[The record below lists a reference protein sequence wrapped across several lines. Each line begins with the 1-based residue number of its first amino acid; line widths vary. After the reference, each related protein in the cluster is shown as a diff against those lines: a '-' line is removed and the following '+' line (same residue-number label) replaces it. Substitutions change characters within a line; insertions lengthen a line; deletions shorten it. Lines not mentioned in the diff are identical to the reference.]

1 MSMLTHTGHKIPA
14 PGSSWRRI
22 ELGYFPFGNG
32 IGRALK
38 CEQAKQR
45 RIAIIISGGLARID
59 DPGDRTFRAFW
70 EELRRLG
77 AIEGQNLTVE
87 RYFGEGRP
95 KGYADLAREE

>member
-1 MSMLTHTGHKIPA
+1 M
-14 PGSSWRRI
+14 RRRDFTVGLWLAI
-22 ELGYFPFGNG
+22 ATQSV
-32 IGRALK
+32 RAE
-38 CEQAKQR
+38 EQAKQH
-45 RIAIIISGGLARID
+45 RIAIIISAGLARID